1 MIFRRVLALLTLIA
15 TQVVAQHD
23 QTIAKALGSRALQV
37 PGSACLTEVALSCK
51 YSDTGENC
59 CEAITLENGKEGC
72 KSIVLS
78 EDVPCNERKVVVD
91 YEYCNNYDKDIKFI
105 DGTYAKFKNEEL
117 AFDNDNLA
125 AGECRSMSVE
135 STIDTCKDK
144 FVYSLQLQG
153 WPIDALDIDGFYCRS
168 YGYYKIDIMK
178 PVPTCE
184 VSSAV
189 TCKYT
194 DDNSVCADFDHE
206 SAECETREVLLTYEM
221 CNKNKYDRIELLPV
235 ITRAKFRNEL
245 LALDLTTLEADDCRI
260 VEIKK
265 MMDNCKDKKF
275 VFSLKVEGWIEN
287 FKDKTNAYCFGWDF
301 TSIKLSKPARSR
313 SPSYLRHV

>member
-144 FVYSLQLQG
+144 FVYSLQLQS
-153 WPIDALDIDGFYCRS
+153 LYCRS
-168 YGYYKIDIMK
+168 YGCCEIDIMK
-178 PVPTCE
+178 PVPT
-184 VSSAV
+184 
-189 TCKYT
+189 KL
-194 DDNSVCADFDHE
+194 NSQKSH
-206 SAECETREVLLTYEM
+206 L
-221 CNKNKYDRIELLPV
+221 
-235 ITRAKFRNEL
+235 RN
-245 LALDLTTLEADDCRI
+245 
-260 VEIKK
+260 V
-265 MMDNCKDKKF
+265 
-275 VFSLKVEGWIEN
+275 
-287 FKDKTNAYCFGWDF
+287 
-301 TSIKLSKPARSR
+301 
-313 SPSYLRHV
+313 